1 MSTLAINSETLINIA
16 DAIRAK
22 TGKSE
27 SITPIDMPKEIGN
40 LAIGSASE
48 IADTIINKSITQ
60 FTSSALTKIGTYAFC
75 DCNKL
80 TSVNAPNVEFIDGAA
95 FRHCEALTEVNFPN
109 VTELMDEAFSYC
121 TALEKADFSN
131 LEIIR
136 SSAFAN
142 CSTLWLLILRS
153 EHPCELVDNSVFE
166 NTPIEN
172 SIGGIF
178 VPSILVEEYKA
189 LPNWETYA
197 EKIFAIEDYP
207 EIQTMK

>member
-16 DAIRAK
+16 DAIRTK

-27 SITPIDMPKEIGN
+27 SMTPIDMPKEIGN

-48 IADTIINKSITQ
+48 IADTIIDKSITQ
-60 FTSSALTKIGTYAFC
+60 FASSTLNQIGAYAFC

-80 TSVNAPNVEFIDGAA
+80 TSVNTPNIEFIDVAA
-95 FRHCEALTEVNFPN
+95 FRHCVALTEVNFPS
-109 VTELMDEAFSYC
+109 VTELMDEAFANC

-136 SSAFAN
+136 SGAFSN
-142 CSTLWLLILRS
+142 CSKLWSLILRG
-153 EHPCELVDNSVFE
+153 EYPCELADISVFE
-166 NTPIEN
+166 NTLIEN

-178 VPSILVEEYKA
+178 VPSALVEEYKVRS
-189 LPNWETYA
+189 NWETYA
-197 EKIFAIEDYP
+197 KKIFAIEDYP
-207 EIQTMK
+207 DIQAMK